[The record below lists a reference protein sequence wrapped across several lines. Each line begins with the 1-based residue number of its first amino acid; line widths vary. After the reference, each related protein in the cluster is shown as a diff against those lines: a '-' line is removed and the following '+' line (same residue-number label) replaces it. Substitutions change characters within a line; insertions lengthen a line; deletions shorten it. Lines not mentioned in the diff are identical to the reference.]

1 MLLKI
6 PTNFTVL
13 LVRCY
18 AFFLKIAIWFT
29 FATFFKNTNIEASYL
44 HIRTLNRI
52 KDIPPR
58 FPNRSV
64 VKCTGIVWFNVCSL

>member
-13 LVRCY
+13 LVHCY
-18 AFFLKIAIWFT
+18 AFFLKIAVWFT

-44 HIRTLNRI
+44 YIRTLNRI
-52 KDIPPR
+52 KDIPPH

-64 VKCTGIVWFNVCSL
+64 VKNIQG